1 MAKKKKIDVE
11 EETISSNEENFEFQ
25 TVEEKDTVMSV
36 AEFSELIE
44 DSDEDEYYL
53 DEDAEEKLEEYLEGA
68 PAIISSDLPPVEV
81 SEDYPSN
88 NHVYCRTKASK
99 THREITP
106 EFNHTLIIREKK

>member
-11 EETISSNEENFEFQ
+11 EETISSI
-25 TVEEKDTVMSV
+25 
-36 AEFSELIE
+36 AEFSEETEEVEEELFI
-44 DSDEDEYYL
+44 
-53 DEDAEEKLEEYLEGA
+53 DEDAEEKLDEYLEGA
-68 PAIISSDLPPVEV
+68 PAIISSDLPPVEI

-106 EFNHTLIIREKK
+106 EYNHTLIIREKK

>member
-11 EETISSNEENFEFQ
+11 EETISSI
-25 TVEEKDTVMSV
+25 
-36 AEFSELIE
+36 AEFSEEIE
-44 DSDEDEYYL
+44 EVEEELFL
-53 DEDAEEKLEEYLEGA
+53 DENAEEKLEEYLEGA

-99 THREITP
+99 THKEITP

>member
-1 MAKKKKIDVE
+1 LGYASIGGNMAKKKKIDVE
-11 EETISSNEENFEFQ
+11 EETISSI
-25 TVEEKDTVMSV
+25 
-36 AEFSELIE
+36 AEFSEETEEVEEELF
-44 DSDEDEYYL
+44 L
-53 DEDAEEKLEEYLEGA
+53 DEDAEEKLDEYLEGA

>member
-1 MAKKKKIDVE
+1 LGYASIGGNMAKKKKIDVE
-11 EETISSNEENFEFQ
+11 GETISSI
-25 TVEEKDTVMSV
+25 
-36 AEFSELIE
+36 AEFSEESEESEEIE
-44 DSDEDEYYL
+44 ETEEELFL
-53 DEDAEEKLEEYLEGA
+53 DENAEEKLEEYLEGA

>member
-1 MAKKKKIDVE
+1 MAKKRKIDVE
-11 EETISSNEENFEFQ
+11 EETISSI
-25 TVEEKDTVMSV
+25 
-36 AEFSELIE
+36 AEFSEDIE
-44 DSDEDEYYL
+44 DTEEELFL
-53 DEDAEEKLEEYLEGA
+53 DEDAEEKLDEYLEGA

>member
-11 EETISSNEENFEFQ
+11 EETISSI
-25 TVEEKDTVMSV
+25 
-36 AEFSELIE
+36 AEFSEESEEMEETEEELF
-44 DSDEDEYYL
+44 L
-53 DEDAEEKLEEYLEGA
+53 DEDAEEKLDEYLEGA

-106 EFNHTLIIREKK
+106 EFNHTLILREPKK

>member
-1 MAKKKKIDVE
+1 MAKKRKTDVE
-11 EETISSNEENFEFQ
+11 EETISSI
-25 TVEEKDTVMSV
+25 
-36 AEFSELIE
+36 AEFSEEIE
-44 DSDEDEYYL
+44 EELFL

-68 PAIISSDLPPVEV
+68 PAIINSDLPPVEV

>member
-11 EETISSNEENFEFQ
+11 EETISSI
-25 TVEEKDTVMSV
+25 
-36 AEFSELIE
+36 AEFSEDIE
-44 DSDEDEYYL
+44 EIEEELFL

-81 SEDYPSN
+81 SEDYPTN

-99 THREITP
+99 THREIAP
-106 EFNHTLIIREKK
+106 EFNHTLIIREPKEKK

>member
-11 EETISSNEENFEFQ
+11 EETISSI
-25 TVEEKDTVMSV
+25 
-36 AEFSELIE
+36 AEFSEEIVETEEELF
-44 DSDEDEYYL
+44 L
-53 DEDAEEKLEEYLEGA
+53 DENAEEKLEEYLEGA
-68 PAIISSDLPPVEV
+68 PAIISSDLPPVEI

-106 EFNHTLIIREKK
+106 EYNHTLIIREKK

>member
-1 MAKKKKIDVE
+1 LGYASIGGNMAKKKKIDVE
-11 EETISSNEENFEFQ
+11 EETISSI
-25 TVEEKDTVMSV
+25 
-36 AEFSELIE
+36 AEFSEEIE
-44 DSDEDEYYL
+44 EIEEELFL

>member
-1 MAKKKKIDVE
+1 MAKKKKDYVE
-11 EETISSNEENFEFQ
+11 EETISSI
-25 TVEEKDTVMSV
+25 
-36 AEFSELIE
+36 AEFSEDIE
-44 DSDEDEYYL
+44 ETEDELFL

-99 THREITP
+99 THREVTP

>member
-11 EETISSNEENFEFQ
+11 EETISSI
-25 TVEEKDTVMSV
+25 
-36 AEFSELIE
+36 AEFSEEIE
-44 DSDEDEYYL
+44 ETEEELFL
-53 DEDAEEKLEEYLEGA
+53 DENAEEKLEEYLEGA

-106 EFNHTLIIREKK
+106 EYNHTLIIREKK

>member
-1 MAKKKKIDVE
+1 MAKKRKIDVE
-11 EETISSNEENFEFQ
+11 EETISSI
-25 TVEEKDTVMSV
+25 
-36 AEFSELIE
+36 AEFSEEIE
-44 DSDEDEYYL
+44 EVEEELFL

-81 SEDYPSN
+81 SEDYPTN

-99 THREITP
+99 THKEITP